1 MDQQGK
7 RKYETT
13 TSFLRGSNHLTHMWR
28 FYGNMDIDV
37 YCVLT
42 YLLQAEHLLRC

>member
-28 FYGNMDIDV
+28 FYGNMNIDV
-37 YCVLT
+37 YYVLT
-42 YLLQAEHLLRC
+42 YLLQVEHLLRC